1 MQTSELGES
10 SSILS
15 ISCRMQVKFS
25 RAIAVDRDGR
35 EKEEINNL
43 IQIAHL

>member
-1 MQTSELGES
+1 MQTSELGDS
-10 SSILS
+10 SLILS

-25 RAIAVDRDGR
+25 HAIVVDRDGI
-35 EKEEINNL
+35 EKDEINNL